1 MRVLKRRKCRF
12 NMLKGFENIT
22 YELTPEELEKV
33 PLIIKGISIRE
44 GKDRAVSGSL
54 ICEKMDLKGA
64 RLRKIINYI
73 RVNNLLYGL
82 CSCGKG
88 YYMANDL
95 QELEDCINSLR
106 QRIASQVKVL
116 NALENQTSIFGGC
129 GQLSIFE

>member
-1 MRVLKRRKCRF
+1 
-12 NMLKGFENIT
+12 MLNNFEDIT
-22 YELTPEELEKV
+22 YELTEKELDLV
-33 PLIIKGISIRE
+33 PKIIAGLQVRK
-44 GKDRAVSGSL
+44 GKDMAVSGTL
-54 ICEKMDLKGA
+54 ICEKMKIKGS

-88 YYMANDL
+88 YYIATDL
-95 QELEDCINSLR
+95 GELEGCIISLR

-116 NALENQTSIFGGC
+116 NALEGQTMMFGGM